1 MDVINHELIKRSQQG
16 RTNRRATTKPCDP
29 ISHRYIYINL
39 TKNAVHFF
47 RFFPAHLGGRGDGK
61 KKQLNFLE
69 IKKFPKPDFD
79 KHLKKDRDLPIL
91 REQSILHFPRH
102 EPFKKKGST

>member
-1 MDVINHELIKRSQQG
+1 MALIYSPRMDVINHELIKRSQQG

-61 KKQLNFLE
+61 KKTAQFPGDKE
-69 IKKFPKPDFD
+69 IPKA
-79 KHLKKDRDLPIL
+79 
-91 REQSILHFPRH
+91 
-102 EPFKKKGST
+102 